1 MPPKNQGCPCGSGL
15 PYKYC
20 HIGNDLRER
29 LIFMDLDIE
38 NGVWALINMKYD
50 LLNVASTVELPLK
63 YFCKDNGFYFFGM
76 GLTIGEAENLTELL
90 KKNTLT
96 KEIFF
101 NVFINQCQ
109 EEPVMKILEQACKE
123 SELFKKRE
131 KLLTE
136 GFKLHFENR
145 YAASILVLLPQ
156 LEGLLRDY
164 GKIPNRANFKP
175 SIPEKIW
182 EEQSLYAMEDDAKNY
197 NAFIHK
203 LFEGGKDENTFNRN
217 PILHGFNI
225 NFESKEHS
233 LLLILAIMEI
243 RLFIWWSKHLNFKSD
258 LKRFIMKYVHHKPL
272 NHIGDHFKHMGVEID
287 VFRFS

>member
-96 KEIFF
+96 KEIVF
-101 NVFINQCQ
+101 NVFNFCGHFIN
-109 EEPVMKILEQACKE
+109 
-123 SELFKKRE
+123 
-131 KLLTE
+131 
-136 GFKLHFENR
+136 
-145 YAASILVLLPQ
+145 
-156 LEGLLRDY
+156 
-164 GKIPNRANFKP
+164 
-175 SIPEKIW
+175 
-182 EEQSLYAMEDDAKNY
+182 LYT
-197 NAFIHK
+197 AFIIY
-203 LFEGGKDENTFNRN
+203 FIVVFA
-217 PILHGFNI
+217 
-225 NFESKEHS
+225 SV
-233 LLLILAIMEI
+233 LA
-243 RLFIWWSKHLNFKSD
+243 R
-258 LKRFIMKYVHHKPL
+258 
-272 NHIGDHFKHMGVEID
+272 
-287 VFRFS
+287 